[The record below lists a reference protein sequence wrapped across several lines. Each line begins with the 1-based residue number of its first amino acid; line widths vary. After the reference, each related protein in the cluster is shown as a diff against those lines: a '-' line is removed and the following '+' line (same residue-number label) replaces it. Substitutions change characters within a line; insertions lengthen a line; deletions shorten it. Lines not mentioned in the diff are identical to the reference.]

1 MSLYSWTGVP
11 WIQSL
16 RSGSGFNLFLM
27 SVFVDCAQSQIEAL
41 KARRLWHHPWPQI
54 RLRSQETPGMDNVR
68 YVVYAYI
75 CMFDKQRRRNGI
87 YRDEILGSASACYSH
102 IYSQPQKD
110 HTGKALIG
118 LITGSNRPISEGRM
132 MRWWD
137 WERVCG
143 ATPCGVT
150 LRGSDSRHW
159 GRWVVALV
167 LNLPSPSLPLT
178 SPLTFRQW
186 PHQQPADTA
195 PDDMSGPGLAD
206 VSISFTSMV
215 VYAVSGLIFLLL
227 IFLLVLMGVSNC
239 DCQCSRWA
247 GENVHII

>member
-1 MSLYSWTGVP
+1 MKYWVQHQLATRISIHS
-11 WIQSL
+11 
-16 RSGSGFNLFLM
+16 
-27 SVFVDCAQSQIEAL
+27 E
-41 KARRLWHHPWPQI
+41 K
-54 RLRSQETPGMDNVR
+54 
-68 YVVYAYI
+68 
-75 CMFDKQRRRNGI
+75 K
-87 YRDEILGSASACYSH
+87 
-102 IYSQPQKD
+102 

-118 LITGSNRPISEGRM
+118 LITGSNCPISVGRM

-159 GRWVVALV
+159 GRWAVALV

-178 SPLTFRQW
+178 SPLTLRQW

-195 PDDMSGPGLAD
+195 PDDMSGPSLAD